1 MNGFIKKLDSDETG
15 GKCCCCVKPTPVRDQ
30 GKQEGEISGGP
41 VIASGGEKRF
51 S

>member
-1 MNGFIKKLDSDETG
+1 MLL
-15 GKCCCCVKPTPVRDQ
+15 CKPTPVRDQ

-41 VIASGGEKRF
+41 VIASGGEKWF